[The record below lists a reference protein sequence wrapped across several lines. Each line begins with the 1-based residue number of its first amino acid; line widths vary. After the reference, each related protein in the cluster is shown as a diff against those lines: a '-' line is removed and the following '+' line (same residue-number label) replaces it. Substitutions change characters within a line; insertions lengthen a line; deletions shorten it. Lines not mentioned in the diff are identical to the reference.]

1 MNARG
6 RQPGE
11 AQVFNS
17 PHRASHLPLEHTIP
31 KSNSQFF
38 ASLLHSPGIVRQ
50 QPNLKVA
57 AERERLLATEVIEA
71 LAEEVVEA
79 LLRVY

>member
-1 MNARG
+1 M
-6 RQPGE
+6 
-11 AQVFNS
+11 
-17 PHRASHLPLEHTIP
+17 
-31 KSNSQFF
+31 
-38 ASLLHSPGIVRQ
+38 RQ

-57 AERERLLATEVIEA
+57 AERERLLATEVIDA

>member
-1 MNARG
+1 
-6 RQPGE
+6 
-11 AQVFNS
+11 
-17 PHRASHLPLEHTIP
+17 LY
-31 KSNSQFF
+31 
-38 ASLLHSPGIVRQ
+38 SPGIVSQ